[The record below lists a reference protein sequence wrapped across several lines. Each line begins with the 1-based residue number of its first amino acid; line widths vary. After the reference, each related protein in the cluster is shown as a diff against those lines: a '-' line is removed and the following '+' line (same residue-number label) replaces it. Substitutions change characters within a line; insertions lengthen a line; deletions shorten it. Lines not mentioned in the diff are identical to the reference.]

1 MDSTDGSPVLFVIW
15 LLMGI
20 LSLVMNIS
28 CLIVLYHCTE
38 LDDVTKVFLT
48 SLNAADLG
56 LCISFTIPSIASA
69 LIGETPFSEDL
80 IWCFIQVLTMQP
92 CIFAVALSVIG
103 VNIERYIAICYP
115 LRYPRLVTPIRAKLA
130 VACIWFICVFV
141 TIMCAV
147 ESEWHIIYLHNHQMC
162 FFSREND
169 ERKAS
174 WMVWYTFSLSL
185 LSIGIIIV
193 VIMYI
198 LILRVVRNRT
208 VEDRFSRRVIDGRR
222 KKDCRSLTTFSMLTL
237 SLVIGYMPY
246 LLSCYFEGIGQPWPY
261 ELLLFVRLCFASNGW
276 LDVLIYYGRNK
287 SLRRSA
293 ILLFSKYLCCNRFGN
308 HINRVDNLSRHESS
322 STR

>member
-1 MDSTDGSPVLFVIW
+1 MDSTDGSPALFLIW

-56 LCISFTIPSIASA
+56 LCLSFIIPSIATA
-69 LIGETPFSEDL
+69 LLGELPFSEDL

-92 CIFAVALSVIG
+92 CIFAVVLSVIG

-115 LRYPRLVTPIRAKLA
+115 LRYPRWVTPKRAKLT
-130 VACIWFICVFV
+130 VACIWFVGVFV
-141 TIMCAV
+141 IIMCGI
-147 ESEWHIIYLHNHQMC
+147 ESEWHITYLHNHQMC
-162 FFSREND
+162 FFDLEHD
-169 ERKAS
+169 EGKAT
-174 WMVWYTFSLSL
+174 WMVWYSLSL
-185 LSIGIIIV
+185 SSLSIGIIIV
-193 VIMYI
+193 LILYI

-208 VEDRFSRRVIDGRR
+208 VEDRFLGRVIDRR
-222 KKDCRSLTTFSMLTL
+222 KKDCRSLTTFSLLTL
-237 SLVIGYMPY
+237 SLVLGYMPY
-246 LLSCYFEGIGQPWPY
+246 LLACYFEGIGEPWPY
-261 ELLLFVRLCFASNGW
+261 KILLFVRLCFASNGW

-287 SLRRSA
+287 ALRRSA
-293 ILLFSKYLCCNRFGN
+293 IRLFSKYLCCNRFGN
-308 HINRVDNLSRHESS
+308 RINRVDNLSRHESS